1 MVKVAIMGYGVVGSG
16 LVELIDENRESK
28 RCPREV
34 VITSILVRD
43 KEKHKNRKHSDVL
56 TTDIEEFFSKESD
69 IVVEVMGE
77 IRKSLDYVKRALK
90 AKKHVVTANKDLLA
104 EYGDEL
110 FKIANENGVELKFE
124 ASVGGGI
131 PVIKPLIESLA
142 GNNISSIKAILN
154 GTTNFILTKM
164 DKEKLSYEEAL
175 KQAKQLGFAESNPEA
190 DVMGYD
196 AARKLS
202 LLSTLAFNKKV
213 LWKDINIQGITEV
226 ESIDFDYAN
235 KLNCKIKLL
244 CISNNSEKGVYATVK
259 PVFVDNENI
268 LSQINNEVNAV
279 IFNGDAVGEVTLIGK
294 GAGKMPTGSAVYGDI
309 LDIINNRF
317 TKVTAFNGE
326 EAKIIKDSQ
335 EECLA
340 LLRIKNLNEEATI
353 EECKNEFIYSQVIK
367 IQSSE
372 YVGALINKNL
382 EIEETA
388 ILVKASSELEVDK
401 FIEELLKKSYV
412 GDIKK
417 IIKIA

>member
-1 MVKVAIMGYGVVGSG
+1 MIKVAIMGYGVVGSG

-28 RCPREV
+28 KCPKDII
-34 VITSILVRD
+34 ITSILVRD
-43 KEKHKNRKHSDVL
+43 KEKHKNKKHSEVL

-77 IRKSLDYVKRALK
+77 ITKSLGYVKRALN

-104 EYGDEL
+104 EYGEEL
-110 FKIANENGVELKFE
+110 FDLANKNGVALKFE

-142 GNNISSIKAILN
+142 GNNIKSIKAILN

-164 DKEKLSYEEAL
+164 DKEKLTYEEAL
-175 KQAKQLGFAESNPEA
+175 KQAQQLGFAESNPEA

-244 CISNNSEKGVYATVK
+244 CISNNLEEGVYATVK
-259 PVFVDNENI
+259 PVFVDNESV

-317 TKVTAFNGE
+317 TKVTSFNRK
-326 EAKIIKDSQ
+326 EAKIIKNSQ
-335 EECLA
+335 EEFYG
-340 LLRIKNLNEEATI
+340 LLRIKNSNKEVIIEACESEFTFSKVI
-353 EECKNEFIYSQVIK
+353 EIEPVEPLGVL
-367 IQSSE
+367 
-372 YVGALINKNL
+372 VNKNS

-388 ILVKASSELEVDK
+388 ILVKANSEIEVDE
-401 FIEELLKKSYV
+401 FIEKLLENSYV
-412 GDIKK
+412 ENIKK
-417 IIKIA
+417 IIKVS